1 MYHRRCPLTCEV
13 LYVIARHCPLWG
25 PQKILCTFG
34 EKAQTRKR
42 VSVIVPDNVISK
54 AQFAPHRP
62 EGNHIIKPTQD
73 TFVPVGKIG
82 DPKRYFRTFG
92 EKEYAS
98 IRQAI
103 VACDD

>member
-1 MYHRRCPLTCEV
+1 MYHRRCPLASNT
-13 LYVIARHCPLWG
+13 LYVITSGKSGTPR
-25 PQKILCTFG
+25 
-34 EKAQTRKR
+34 
-42 VSVIVPDNVISK
+42 
-54 AQFAPHRP
+54 
-62 EGNHIIKPTQD
+62 D